1 MFNELN
7 IGRGAD
13 LIGELLENNR
23 ALKILS
29 LQSAKIAGQMSAKL
43 FKGLSLNNQLK
54 SFIISSNKLGD
65 MGILNLSSA
74 LAVITKKKILFYLL
88 FRKIK
93 RLSS

>member
-1 MFNELN
+1 LFNELN

-74 LAVITKKKILFYLL
+74 LAVITKRTFCFIYYLE
-88 FRKIK
+88 K
-93 RLSS
+93 SNA